1 MKLRTLMTNG
11 ARTPAAMTDNP
22 FVALR
27 QEIDRLFNDMTMDL
41 GLGEALPRMNMVENA
56 EAITLTA
63 ELPGMEEKDVEVTLA
78 DNVLTIRGEKKVERE
93 DKGETAHMIER
104 TTGAFARTIEMPAGT
119 DPAAIKA
126 MMDKGVLTV
135 TVPKPARAMAESR
148 KIEVKRAA

>member
-11 ARTPAAMTDNP
+11 TRTPVAMTDHP

-27 QEIDRLFNDMTMDL
+27 QEIDRLFNKMTTDL
-41 GLGEALPRMNMVENA
+41 GLGEALPRMDVVENA

-93 DKGETAHMIER
+93 DKGETAHVIER
-104 TTGAFARTIEMPAGT
+104 TTGTFARTIEMPAGT

-126 MMDKGVLTV
+126 RMDKGVLTV
-135 TVPKPARAMAESR
+135 TVPKPAKVAAEPR
-148 KIEVKRAA
+148 KIEVDRAA

>member
-1 MKLRTLMTNG
+1 MTNG
-11 ARTPAAMTDNP
+11 TRTPVAMTDNP

-41 GLGEALPRMNMVENA
+41 GLGEALPRMNVVENA

-93 DKGETAHMIER
+93 EKGETRHVMER
-104 TTGAFARTIEMPAGT
+104 ATGMFARTIEMPAGT

-135 TVPKPARAMAESR
+135 TVPKPARAMAEPR
-148 KIEVKRAA
+148 KIEVNRAA